1 MPRRDCGALSRCSE
15 KRATRDDATRGEES
29 VRCTVTYY
37 AHVAILSA
45 IQQRRDFVPIVMM
58 LLRARFKRPT
68 FDHRANL
75 GGGGGG
81 GAPLG
86 GNPGGN
92 APGGGGAAYPP

>member
-1 MPRRDCGALSRCSE
+1 MSRYDPRY
-15 KRATRDDATRGEES
+15 K
-29 VRCTVTYY
+29 
-37 AHVAILSA
+37 
-45 IQQRRDFVPIVMM
+45 QQRRVFVSIVMR
-58 LLRARFKRPT
+58 LLRARFEREST

>member
-1 MPRRDCGALSRCSE
+1 MCAYGDLRACRDTK
-15 KRATRDDATRGEES
+15 KR
-29 VRCTVTYY
+29 
-37 AHVAILSA
+37 SA

-58 LLRARFKRPT
+58 LLRARFERLIE
-68 FDHRANL
+68 FDHQANL

>member
-1 MPRRDCGALSRCSE
+1 MSRYDPRYNN
-15 KRATRDDATRGEES
+15 DAF
-29 VRCTVTYY
+29 C
-37 AHVAILSA
+37 
-45 IQQRRDFVPIVMM
+45 VPIVMM
-58 LLRARFKRPT
+58 LLRARFERLT

>member
-1 MPRRDCGALSRCSE
+1 MCAYGDL
-15 KRATRDDATRGEES
+15 
-29 VRCTVTYY
+29 Y
-37 AHVAILSA
+37 AHVAIRSA
-45 IQQRRDFVPIVMM
+45 IQQRRDFVSIVMM
-58 LLRARFKRPT
+58 LLRTPRFERPT